1 MDIWQLYWV
10 PELIWISDDNC
21 WEHTET
27 VVVDKPQKMISD
39 DTGTD
44 RRDRGA
50 ADNELSL
57 AWE

>member
-1 MDIWQLYWV
+1 MYWV

-27 VVVDKPQKMISD
+27 VVVDKPLKMISD

-57 AWE
+57 AWA